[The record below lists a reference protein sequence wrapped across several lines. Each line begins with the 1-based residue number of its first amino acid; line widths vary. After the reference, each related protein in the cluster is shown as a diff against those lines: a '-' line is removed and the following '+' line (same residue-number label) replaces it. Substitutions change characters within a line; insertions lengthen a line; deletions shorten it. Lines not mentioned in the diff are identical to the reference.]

1 MSINSLSM
9 IKLNF
14 ILNLVSLVSSNKPY
28 SISILSFII
37 LAFIMSNIFSNELL
51 SKLVSPTSSIIDS
64 FQDLNSIKSRTLI
77 IWQGNW
83 VLKHNLVRITKFNI
97 INQ

>member
-37 LAFIMSNIFSNELL
+37 LAFIISNIFSNELL

-83 VLKHNLVRITKFNI
+83 VLKHNLVRITKFNM
-97 INQ
+97 IN